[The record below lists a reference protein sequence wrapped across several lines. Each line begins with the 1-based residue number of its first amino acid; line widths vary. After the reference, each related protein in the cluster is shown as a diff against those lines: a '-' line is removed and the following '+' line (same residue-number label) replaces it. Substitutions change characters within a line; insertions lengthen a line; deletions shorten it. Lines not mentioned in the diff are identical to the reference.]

1 MIMMTQ
7 QQPLTHVRAD
17 AGAAYLVVGDLMIA
31 TLTSEQTG
39 GALALYQTIV
49 QSQGGPPIHTHAPQE
64 VFYVQEGEFAFFEA
78 RDGEVHTT
86 TATAGETIHIPTG
99 IPHAYRNI
107 GTTPGRLLTL
117 FVPSQPMEA
126 FFAELGLPVAD
137 ITNPP
142 VPAGPP
148 DFAVVAAICAK
159 HGVGLPLPPE
169 SR

>member
-1 MIMMTQ
+1 MMTQ
-7 QQPLTHVRAD
+7 QQSLTHIRAD

-49 QSQGGPPIHTHAPQE
+49 QPQGGPPIHTHAPQE
-64 VFYVQEGEFAFFEA
+64 VFHVLEGEFAFFEA
-78 RDGEVHTT
+78 RDGEVHAIN
-86 TATAGETIHIPTG
+86 ATAGETIHIPAG
-99 IPHAYRNI
+99 MPHAYRNT
-107 GTTPGRLLTL
+107 GTAPGRLLTL
-117 FVPSQPMEA
+117 FVPCGRMES

-148 DFAVVAAICAK
+148 DFAAVAAICAK
-159 HGVGLPLPPE
+159 YDVGLPLPPG
-169 SR
+169 SH